1 MFSKDYA
8 KYLKTKIV
16 ERGNKTSLRE
26 RIITQEELQVL
37 QDNLSNNKTN
47 KHGIIDMVL
56 ILCYTG
62 LRISELL
69 RVNLE

>member
-37 QDNLSNNKTN
+37 
-47 KHGIIDMVL
+47 
-56 ILCYTG
+56 
-62 LRISELL
+62 
-69 RVNLE
+69 